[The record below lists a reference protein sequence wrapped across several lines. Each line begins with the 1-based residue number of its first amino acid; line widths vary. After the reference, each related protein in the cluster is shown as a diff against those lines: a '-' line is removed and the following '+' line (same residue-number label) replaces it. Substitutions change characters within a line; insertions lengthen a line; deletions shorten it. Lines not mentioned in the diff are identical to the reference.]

1 MDRETRLRSCQPMAN
16 WGEKCS
22 LGQVK
27 GDLYVDACPCQAGS
41 GKNMFEDMFE
51 DMFEEYV

>member
-41 GKNMFEDMFE
+41 GKNMLEDF
-51 DMFEEYV
+51 FPRAS